1 MPHSSNVRW
10 KYSMGDFPLGL
21 KNQFVCVPHELEVL
35 DFPKLHEDL
44 DLKLYLCN
52 DAENA

>member
-21 KNQFVCVPHELEVL
+21 KNQLLCVPHELEGL
-35 DFPKLHEDL
+35 DYPKGHEDL
-44 DLKLYLCN
+44 DLKLYLCD